1 MRSDRRGDMGFME
14 AMVAF
19 MAVSVVLTA
28 FMGALATTTVVTA
41 DPTGSLDPGEF
52 TGTIEDGV
60 FVPGFVEY
68 IDGFADTRGCDG
80 VTVSVT
86 VPGGFCEEVEPY
98 VRGYMDGMLFSRTM
112 SGHVADDAGR
122 VLPAFYEVV
131 LCI

>member
-14 AMVAF
+14 AIVAF

-52 TGTIEDGV
+52 TGVIEDGV
-60 FVPGFVEY
+60 FVPGFIEY
-68 IDGFADTRGCDG
+68 IDGFA
-80 VTVSVT
+80 
-86 VPGGFCEEVEPY
+86 
-98 VRGYMDGMLFSRTM
+98 VRGDMDGMLFSRTM